1 MYWIPRYR
9 EMGRACVR
17 ACVIQA
23 RNRSRSRPAGKVL
36 LSRVHSL
43 SSTQH
48 LAFALVF
55 FSSSCDPAERQE
67 DQSNRIHDPVD
78 DALHRLPPAAS
89 GGCSKANR
97 AHGDSR
103 WIVGNRIRFYQMLLL
118 CMHARIIDRGAA
130 HALQRQSEA
139 KANSIDRPAGAMQ
152 TTTVHRRPPGARAA
166 SFDRLV
172 YLAHTAT
179 PIVVLVA
186 S

>member
-1 MYWIPRYR
+1 
-9 EMGRACVR
+9 MGIHALNKQSDRDPGRPVR
-17 ACVIQA
+17 CSFPVFIHFPA
-23 RNRSRSRPAGKVL
+23 RSTLHLHWSSFL
-36 LSRVHSL
+36 LL
-43 SSTQH
+43 
-48 LAFALVF
+48 
-55 FSSSCDPAERQE
+55 ERQE

-103 WIVGNRIRFYQMLLL
+103 WIVGNRIRFIRCYCYLY
-118 CMHARIIDRGAA
+118 IDRGAA

-139 KANSIDRPAGAMQ
+139 KQTKSQLDRSAGRPGQCKPPLSIVVHPARGF
-152 TTTVHRRPPGARAA
+152 VRSSR
-166 SFDRLV
+166 
-172 YLAHTAT
+172 HTAT